1 VKSFLYPL
9 RNRRSS
15 LRGREHHVNQTTYV
29 TVRHDFSRP
38 FGTVLFRPV
47 YPGLPSWA
55 TLSRPYG
62 TSLFRPG
69 LSRTVLGYFQ
79 KLSIVPSGIVGSHN
93 LVRGLCRR
101 LGYTDSLL
109 EETLLACLRYLA
121 VVSLLFVSS
130 FLAHA
135 DSVGELSDSFWQWR
149 AQEQPFSTDDIPRI
163 ERPANLVI
171 DWSAQT
177 IQQRLQQ
184 LDRFEQRWK
193 ALAPPAQTPVHDE
206 VDYRLLGSALARVRW
221 ELAIEQGWKR
231 DPQFYV
237 DQTLGSVFHLLLQ
250 PPPFSESRQQEII
263 KRVGQIPTTLQAA
276 QQNLTDLRQPF
287 AQLAIESLDQVS
299 ERSLH
304 MQKALTPYFS
314 AANNEALQQA
324 IPAAI
329 TALTQYRAWLT
340 SKLPA
345 ARKDTAIG
353 RDNYLFFLRKV
364 ALLPYTP
371 EQLLAMSQ
379 QEWSRSVA
387 FEAYQQTRLAGASPA
402 PLFPT
407 ADAQIQAEKADEE
420 KVRAFLV
427 EQKILTVPTWMKH
440 YRNLLLPD
448 YLEPFQDLGENDD
461 LTGPSRLDED
471 GTSYIRVPGPNL
483 GFFKL
488 SQAHDP
494 RPILV
499 HEGIPGHYFQLCLG
513 WHNPDPIRRHYYD
526 SGANEGLG
534 FYAEEMMLQA
544 GFFDDNPHTRETIY
558 SFMRLRAL
566 RVAVDVKLALGEF
579 TLQQGADYLARTVP
593 MDRATALDEAAM
605 FSSTPGQGISYQIG
619 KLQIIRLLSD
629 ARRMPDFSM
638 LKFNDFAW
646 NNGNVP
652 IALQR
657 WELLQDAS
665 DVPR

>member
-1 VKSFLYPL
+1 
-9 RNRRSS
+9 
-15 LRGREHHVNQTTYV
+15 
-29 TVRHDFSRP
+29 
-38 FGTVLFRPV
+38 
-47 YPGLPSWA
+47 
-55 TLSRPYG
+55 
-62 TSLFRPG
+62 
-69 LSRTVLGYFQ
+69 
-79 KLSIVPSGIVGSHN
+79 
-93 LVRGLCRR
+93 
-101 LGYTDSLL
+101 
-109 EETLLACLRYLA
+109 LACLRYLA
-121 VVSLLFVSS
+121 VVSLLFVSCS
-130 FLAHA
+130 FARA
-135 DSVGELSDSFWQWR
+135 DSVDELSDSFWQWR
-149 AQEQPFSTDDIPRI
+149 ALEQPFSADDIPRI

-171 DWSAQT
+171 DWSPQT
-177 IQQRLQQ
+177 IARRLQE

-193 ALAPPAQTPVHDE
+193 ALAPPAQTPVHDQ
-206 VDYRLLGSALARVRW
+206 VDYRLLGSAVARVRW

-237 DQTLGSVFHLLLQ
+237 DQTLGSVFQLLLQ
-250 PPPFSESRQQEII
+250 PPPFSESRQQEIVTRI
-263 KRVGQIPTTLQAA
+263 RQIPTTLQAA
-276 QQNLTDLRQPF
+276 EQNLTDLRQPF
-287 AQLAIESLDQVS
+287 ARLAIDSLDQVS
-299 ERSLH
+299 ERSLRT
-304 MQKALTPYFS
+304 QKALAPYFS

-324 IPAAI
+324 MPAAI

-340 SKLPA
+340 TKLPA
-345 ARKDTAIG
+345 ARKETAIG
-353 RDNYLFFLRKV
+353 RGNYLFFLRYV

-371 EQLLAMSQ
+371 EQLMAMSQ

-387 FEAYQQTRLAGASPA
+387 FEAYQQTRLAGAPPA
-402 PLFPT
+402 PFFPT
-407 ADAQIQAEKADEE
+407 AEAQIKAEKGDEE

-427 EQKILTVPTWMKH
+427 EQKILSVPAWMKH
-440 YRNLLLPD
+440 YRNLSLPA

-461 LTGPSRLDED
+461 LTGPSRLDQD
-471 GTSYIRVPGPNL
+471 GTSYIRPPGPDL

-499 HEGIPGHYFQLCLG
+499 HEGVPGHYFQLCLG
-513 WHNPDPIRRHYYD
+513 WHNQDHIRRHYYD

-566 RVAVDVKLALGEF
+566 RVEVDVKLALGEF

-619 KLQIIRLLSD
+619 KLQITRLLSD

-638 LKFNDFAW
+638 QKFNDFVW

-665 DVPR
+665 DISR

>member
-1 VKSFLYPL
+1 
-9 RNRRSS
+9 
-15 LRGREHHVNQTTYV
+15 
-29 TVRHDFSRP
+29 
-38 FGTVLFRPV
+38 
-47 YPGLPSWA
+47 
-55 TLSRPYG
+55 
-62 TSLFRPG
+62 
-69 LSRTVLGYFQ
+69 
-79 KLSIVPSGIVGSHN
+79 
-93 LVRGLCRR
+93 
-101 LGYTDSLL
+101 
-109 EETLLACLRYLA
+109 LACLRYLA

-130 FLAHA
+130 FVAHA
-135 DSVGELSDSFWQWR
+135 DSLSELSDSFWQWR
-149 AQEQPFSTDDIPRI
+149 AQEQPFSPDDIPRI
-163 ERPANLVI
+163 ERPANLVV
-171 DWSAQT
+171 DWSPQT
-177 IQQRLQQ
+177 IAQRMQQ
-184 LDRFEQRWK
+184 LDLFEQRWK
-193 ALAPPAQTPVHDE
+193 ALAPPAQTPVRDQ

-231 DPQFYV
+231 NPQFYV

-250 PPPFSESRQQEII
+250 PPPFSESRQQEIVKRI
-263 KRVGQIPTTLQAA
+263 KQIPTTLQTAE
-276 QQNLTDLRQPF
+276 QNLTDLRQPF
-287 AQLAIESLDQVS
+287 VQLAIESLDQVS
-299 ERSLH
+299 ERSLRT
-304 MQKALTPYFS
+304 QKALAPHFS

-329 TALTQYRAWLT
+329 TALTQYRAWLNT
-340 SKLPA
+340 KLPA

-353 RDNYLFFLRKV
+353 RDNYVFFLRNV

-371 EQLLAMSQ
+371 EQLMAMSQ

-387 FEAYQQTRLAGASPA
+387 FEAYQQTRLAGAPPA
-402 PLFPT
+402 PFFPT
-407 ADAQIQAEKADEE
+407 AEAQIKAEKADEE
-420 KVRAFLV
+420 RVRAFLV
-427 EQKILTVPTWMKH
+427 EQKILSVPAWMKH
-440 YRNLLLPD
+440 YHNLLLPD
-448 YLEPFQDLGENDD
+448 YLEPFQDLGVTDD

-483 GFFKL
+483 GFFNL
-488 SQAHDP
+488 STAQDP

-499 HEGIPGHYFQLCLG
+499 HEGVPGHYYQLCLG
-513 WHNPDPIRRHYYD
+513 WHNQDPIRRHYYD

-544 GFFDDNPHTRETIY
+544 GFFDDNPRTRETIY

-566 RVAVDVKLALGEF
+566 RVEVDVKLALGEF

-619 KLQIIRLLSD
+619 KLQITRLLSD

-638 LKFNDFAW
+638 LKFNDFVW

>member
-1 VKSFLYPL
+1 M
-9 RNRRSS
+9 
-15 LRGREHHVNQTTYV
+15 
-29 TVRHDFSRP
+29 
-38 FGTVLFRPV
+38 
-47 YPGLPSWA
+47 
-55 TLSRPYG
+55 
-62 TSLFRPG
+62 
-69 LSRTVLGYFQ
+69 
-79 KLSIVPSGIVGSHN
+79 
-93 LVRGLCRR
+93 
-101 LGYTDSLL
+101 
-109 EETLLACLRYLA
+109 ACLRYLA

-130 FLAHA
+130 FVAHA
-135 DSVGELSDSFWQWR
+135 DSLSALSDSFWQWR
-149 AQEQPFSTDDIPRI
+149 AQEQPFSPDDIPRI
-163 ERPANLVI
+163 ERPANLVV
-171 DWSAQT
+171 DWSPQT
-177 IQQRLQQ
+177 IAQRMQQ
-184 LDRFEQRWK
+184 LDLFEQRWK
-193 ALAPPAQTPVHDE
+193 ALAPPAQTPVRDQ

-250 PPPFSESRQQEII
+250 PPPFSESRQQEIVKRI
-263 KRVGQIPTTLQAA
+263 KQIPATLQTAE
-276 QQNLTDLRQPF
+276 QNLTDLRQPF
-287 AQLAIESLDQVS
+287 VQLAIESLDQVS
-299 ERSLH
+299 ERSLRT
-304 MQKALTPYFS
+304 QKALAPHFS

-329 TALTQYRAWLT
+329 TALTQYRAWLNT
-340 SKLPA
+340 KLPA

-353 RDNYLFFLRKV
+353 RDNYVFFLRNV

-371 EQLLAMSQ
+371 EQLMAMSQ

-387 FEAYQQTRLAGASPA
+387 FEAYQQTRLAGAPPA
-402 PLFPT
+402 PFFPT
-407 ADAQIQAEKADEE
+407 AEAQIKAEKGDEE

-427 EQKILTVPTWMKH
+427 EQKILSVPAWMKH
-440 YRNLLLPD
+440 YRNLSLPA

-461 LTGPSRLDED
+461 LTGPSRLDQD
-471 GTSYIRVPGPNL
+471 GTSYIRPPGPDL

-499 HEGIPGHYFQLCLG
+499 HEGVPGHYFQLCLG
-513 WHNPDPIRRHYYD
+513 WHNQDHIRRHYYD

-566 RVAVDVKLALGEF
+566 RVEVDVKLALGEF

-619 KLQIIRLLSD
+619 KLQITRLLSD

-638 LKFNDFAW
+638 QKFNDFVW

-665 DVPR
+665 DISR